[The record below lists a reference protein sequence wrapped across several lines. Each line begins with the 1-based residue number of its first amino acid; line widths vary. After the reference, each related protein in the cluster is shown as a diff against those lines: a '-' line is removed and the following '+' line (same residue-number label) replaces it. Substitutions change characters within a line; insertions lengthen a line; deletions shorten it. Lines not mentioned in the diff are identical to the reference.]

1 MTVKNPAM
9 LKDALHTLSAHSGA
23 NNDYCNGLTVGIVSA
38 LMAMGFTFKDAIAQ
52 VAINFPQRWDSPRY
66 AVPEAWQTDLAA
78 ALLAAGRTL

>member
-1 MTVKNPAM
+1 
-9 LKDALHTLSAHSGA
+9 
-23 NNDYCNGLTVGIVSA
+23 
-38 LMAMGFTFKDAIAQ
+38 MGFTFKDAIAQ